1 MKPKFEAFLSR
12 LETETNA
19 PLIET
24 IRQGYKAV
32 TEGYADVVE
41 DVVSPI
47 DNFNRM
53 GAMASANMGNNVMNF
68 LQGSSDYLSHLYT
81 KEDEEPELDRITSN
95 FDQHYEPM
103 EEIIPRDEITE
114 DLGLT
119 ASDLA
124 NLQ

>member
-12 LETETNA
+12 LETESNA

-41 DVVSPI
+41 ETVSAI
-47 DNFNRM
+47 DTFNQI
-53 GAMASANMGNNVMNF
+53 GAMASAGMGNNVMNF
-68 LQGSSDYLSHLYT
+68 LQNSASNLSSLYT
-81 KEDEEPELDRITSN
+81 EDEEPELDYVPTSTFN
-95 FDQHYEPM
+95 QYEEPF
-103 EEIIPRDEITE
+103 IPRDEITE

-119 ASDLA
+119 AADLA
-124 NLQ
+124 KFN